1 MDKEGEYSPSEF
13 YCPWDL
19 EMSNVETETGISESQ
34 EAIDDF
40 INKRKSANTNK
51 KTATDLNTLLHYL
64 EDNGMTNERIESLP
78 AMELD
83 YLLSNFFFMNTSR

>member
-1 MDKEGEYSPSEF
+1 MDKEDEYSPSEF

-40 INKRKSANTNK
+40 INKRKSVNTNK

-64 EDNGMTNERIESLP
+64 EDNGMTNERIKAYLRWSLTIFCP
-78 AMELD
+78 I
-83 YLLSNFFFMNTSR
+83 FFL